1 MKRDKLNRKL
11 AEFDRL
17 FKNYYEKSFELQK
30 TEVMRIEQEVRK
42 IVGNDPDFLD
52 SEILRDRREDLLL
65 LLESRRTLM
74 NWMYKETD
82 EEVARMEIV
91 NSRLFELTKRL
102 RVKMAEVC
110 ESVASRARDDFD
122 DDFNVEGTLR
132 FCYNG
137 EESLL
142 SYPGADAYGSDY
154 RLMIV
159 TNNWL
164 TGDDPLHY
172 LEMSCRINASRESIL
187 QTDDL
192 DDDLSWE
199 HDVPGCYEFYICH
212 TTAIFCRDFGYPIQD
227 VLQLN
232 DFWNE
237 VKITYQQFATQDPN
251 YKYPRE

>member
-1 MKRDKLNRKL
+1 MKRDKLDRKL
-11 AEFDRL
+11 AEFNRL
-17 FKNYYEKSFELQK
+17 YKNFYEKSFELKK
-30 TEVMRIEQEVRK
+30 TEVLRIEQEIRN

-52 SEILRDRREDLLL
+52 SIILMERREDLLFL
-65 LLESRRTLM
+65 LDSRRTLM
-74 NWMYKETD
+74 NWMYQETD

-91 NSRLFELTKRL
+91 NSRLFDLTKRL
-102 RVKMAEVC
+102 RVKMADVC

-132 FCYNG
+132 FSYNG

-142 SYPGADAYGSDY
+142 SYPGADVYGSDY

-164 TGDDPLHY
+164 TGDAPLHY
-172 LEMSCRINASRESIL
+172 LELICNVNDSREEIL
-187 QTDDL
+187 QTGDL
-192 DDDLSWE
+192 DDDFSWE
-199 HDVPGCYEFYICH
+199 HDVPGCYDFYICH
-212 TTAIFCRDFGYPIQD
+212 TTAIFCCDFGYPIQV

-237 VKITYQQFATQDPN
+237 VRITYQQFATQDPN
-251 YKYPRE
+251 YKYPRD